1 MNNDGIMPLEKLV
14 VLFVDCQTTGPKPEQ
29 ADIVEIG
36 WARSDDYCEDCE
48 VVRVDTRLLRLP
60 PGRVLPSRVQKITGI
75 TDDELSV
82 GFDPEEV
89 WLQIQSTA
97 KIIEGLDDLEKCPLV
112 IHFAKFELP
121 FLRQL
126 HVNHGSCRDFP
137 FLTLCTH
144 EIARRLFPSLPRRSI
159 RAMAGYFGYSLP
171 RFRRCREH
179 VEATARI
186 WRAMV
191 KVLGERYGVDTLKR
205 LLQWLQDFGVITSA
219 QTVYPMSVSTRSN
232 LPDEPGVYR
241 MLRSN
246 GDVLYVGKASSL
258 RQRVSGYFRK
268 GSRHPEHILEMLSQ
282 ARKLDVTVARSA
294 LEAAILESDE
304 IKRFSPPYNKAL
316 CRNDRQVWFCSSDF
330 VDFDAVPTRKCRI
343 GPVVCRE
350 CILRLAAI
358 SQLVR
363 TEDVFSADDGL
374 LNASMGIPTEY
385 APDSGIIASGVAL
398 FCRRYRRPLRKCSP
412 EHVLI
417 EIGKQLWFQRQREKE
432 MEDDEPE
439 DFQLESVRVPAWT
452 AESVCHHIES
462 NLVRGAYEVRRARW
476 FVLLCESS
484 IYWEE
489 RRGELLQKFV
499 AVFDSGQVLY
509 LREMDVA
516 DIPVPPR
523 YEKKYKERQSNFD
536 LMTFD
541 RMRVVTTEIRKALS
555 EERMIR
561 LRFDPHHF
569 LDGKSLS
576 RILKWI

>member
-1 MNNDGIMPLEKLV
+1 MPLEKLV
-14 VLFVDCQTTGPKPEQ
+14 VLFMDCQTTGPKPEQ
-29 ADIVEIG
+29 ADIIEIG
-36 WARSDDYCEDCE
+36 WARSDDYCEDGE
-48 VVRVDTRLLRLP
+48 MVRADTRLVRLP
-60 PGRVLPSRVQKITGI
+60 SGRMLPPRVQKITGI

-82 GFDPEEV
+82 GFDPGEV

-97 KIIEGLDDLEKCPLV
+97 EIIKGLNGMEKCPLV

-121 FLRQL
+121 FLQGL
-126 HVNHGSCRDFP
+126 HVNHGLCRDFP

-171 RFRRCREH
+171 RFRRCRGH
-179 VEATARI
+179 IEATAWI

-191 KVLGERYGVDTLKR
+191 KVLGERYGVDTLSR
-205 LLQWLQDFGVITSA
+205 LLQWLQDFGIITSA
-219 QTVYPMSVSTRSN
+219 QTVYPMSASTRSN

-258 RQRVSGYFRK
+258 RQRVSSYFRK

-294 LEAAILESDE
+294 LQAAILESDE
-304 IKRFSPPYNKAL
+304 IKRSSPPYNRAL
-316 CRNDRQVWFCSSDF
+316 CRNDRKVWFCSSDF
-330 VDFDAVPTRKCRI
+330 LEFEAVPTRSCRI

-350 CILRLAAI
+350 CVSRLATI

-363 TEDVFSADDGL
+363 MEDAYSADDEL
-374 LNASMGIPTEY
+374 LNTSTGIPDEY
-385 APDSGIIASGVAL
+385 LPEGRIIASGLAL
-398 FCRRYRRPLRKCSP
+398 FCRRYRRILEKGSA
-412 EHVLI
+412 EHGLI
-417 EIGKQLWFQRQREKE
+417 EIGKQLWLQRQREKE
-432 MEDDEPE
+432 MANGEPE

-462 NLVRGAYEVRRARW
+462 NLARGAYEVRRARW

-484 IYWEE
+484 LCWEE
-489 RRGELLQKFV
+489 RRGELSQKFL

-509 LREMDVA
+509 LREMDAV

-523 YEKKYKERQSNFD
+523 YGKKYRERQSNFD

-541 RMRVVTTEIRKALS
+541 RMRVVTTEIRKAVA

-561 LRFDPHHF
+561 LRFNRHHF
-569 LDGKSLS
+569 LDEKSLS
-576 RILKWI
+576 GILKWI